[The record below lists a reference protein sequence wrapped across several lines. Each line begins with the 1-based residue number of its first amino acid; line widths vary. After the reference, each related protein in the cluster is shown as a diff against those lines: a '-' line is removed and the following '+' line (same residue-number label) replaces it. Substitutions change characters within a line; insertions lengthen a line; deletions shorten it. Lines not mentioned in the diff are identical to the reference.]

1 MCGAKKLKY
10 MFLFFCAEDK
20 RIEEDKNL
28 LLTRYLNEG
37 EGAFMELK
45 LPHVYVLSFLVVII
59 AFAFAAYLYMW
70 VKKQKTENAKIQ
82 EVSALIKAGANA
94 FLTKEYKILAIFA
107 GIASVILFVLLP
119 TPIWK
124 GEILNNVEITLA
136 YLAGTTLSAIAGK
149 IGLLVA
155 TSANSRAAEGAQK
168 GIKPAFL
175 VGFRGGAVM
184 GLAVVGFSLFGVA
197 AVLAIVGD
205 ATILLGFSFG
215 ASSLALFAKAGGG
228 IFTKTADISA
238 DLTGKVEL
246 GIPEDDPRNP
256 AVIADNVGDN
266 VGDVAGMG
274 ADLFDSNVASM
285 TAALVLAQTLGGATK
300 VMVFCYAALGLISS
314 IIGIATARIGRHGNP
329 TRALNSSTYVTTGI
343 FLVLTAVATAL
354 FDGFSWRIWGA
365 SAVGLLVGV
374 IIGITTD
381 YFTDDSKPIVRYVA
395 KASRSGSALTI
406 LSGIS
411 YGFIS
416 SLPAMVGIAISALAA
431 YKLCAPLGDGYA
443 MFGISM
449 AAVGMLSIV
458 GMIVSNDAY
467 GPIVDNARGL
477 AEMGGLGDETIQIAD
492 ELDSAGN
499 TVKAVTKGF
508 AIGAAGLTVISLL
521 GAYMSEV
528 NEVLSAAGKALITGF
543 DIMNPV
549 VFFGILVGAAI
560 PAVFSAMLILGVD
573 KNAQRM
579 VAEIHRQFNEIVGL
593 KEGKNGVQPE
603 YNKCIDIA
611 TTGALKE
618 LIPAGLM
625 TIISTILVGFIGG
638 PLAIG
643 GFLLG
648 NIISGLLLALFMSN
662 AGGLWDNAKKY
673 IESGN
678 EGGKGSDA
686 HKAAVVGDT
695 VGDPFKDTAGP
706 SINTQIT
713 VVSLVSS
720 LLSGLFVAFSLFG

>member
-1 MCGAKKLKY
+1 MESL
-10 MFLFFCAEDK
+10 M
-20 RIEEDKNL
+20 NL
-28 LLTRYLNEG
+28 
-37 EGAFMELK
+37 
-45 LPHVYVLSFLVVII
+45 VYGLSFLAVAI
-59 AFAFAAYLYMW
+59 AFAFAVYLHLW
-70 VKKQKTENAKIQ
+70 VKNQKTENKKIIEVSQLIQ
-82 EVSALIKAGANA
+82 EGANT
-94 FLTKEYKILAIFA
+94 FMRREYGILARFA
-107 GIASVILFVLLP
+107 GVAAVVIFVFLPSPVWEGDLAAHIAMVA
-119 TPIWK
+119 
-124 GEILNNVEITLA
+124 A
-136 YLAGTTLSAIAGK
+136 YLAGTILSALAGK
-149 IGLLVA
+149 IGILVA
-155 TSANSRAAEGAQK
+155 TSANSRAAEGAGK
-168 GIKPAFL
+168 GLKPAFL
-175 VGFRGGAVM
+175 IGFRGGSVM
-184 GLAVVGFSLFGVA
+184 GLAVVGFSLLGVM
-197 AVLAIVGD
+197 AVLMITSD

-228 IFTKTADISA
+228 IFTKTADVSA

-274 ADLFDSNVASM
+274 ADLFDSNVAAMAS
-285 TAALVLAQTLGGATK
+285 ALVMAQALDGGTGVNSA
-300 VMVFCYAALGLISS
+300 MVFCYAALGLLAS
-314 IIGIATARIGRHGNP
+314 IIGIACARVGKDGNP
-329 TRALNSSTYVTTGI
+329 TRALNSSTYTTTAL
-343 FLVLTAVATAL
+343 FMVLTAAATYL
-354 FDGFSWRIWGA
+354 LEGFQWRIWGA
-365 SAVGLLVGV
+365 SAVGLIVGV

-381 YFTDDSKPIVRYVA
+381 YFTDDSKPIVQKVA
-395 KASRSGSALTI
+395 HASQSGSAFTV

-416 SLPAMVGIAISALAA
+416 SLPAMVGIAISALVA

-443 MFGISM
+443 LFGIAM

-458 GMIVSNDAY
+458 GMIISNDAY

-477 AEMGGLGDETIQIAD
+477 AEMGGLGEETIRIAD

-528 NEVLSAAGKALITGF
+528 NESLEALGRELITGF
-543 DIMNPV
+543 DIMDPA
-549 VFFGILVGAAI
+549 VFFGVLIGASI
-560 PAVFSAMLILGVD
+560 PAVFSAMLMLGVD

-579 VAEIHRQFNEIVGL
+579 VAEIHRQFREIKGL
-593 KEGKNGVQPE
+593 RRGKPGVKAD
-603 YNKCIDIA
+603 YDTCINIA
-611 TTGALKE
+611 TEGALKE
-618 LIPAGLM
+618 LIPAGAM
-625 TIISTILVGFIGG
+625 AIAATVIVGLIGG

-648 NIISGLLLALFMSN
+648 NIVSGLLLALFMSN

-673 IESGN
+673 IEAGN
-678 EGGKGSDA
+678 EGGKGSEA
-686 HKAAVVGDT
+686 HKAAVTGDT

-713 VVSLVSS
+713 VVSLVASLMSS
-720 LLSGLFVAFSLFG
+720 IFAAFSLLG